1 MPKKITINDTKQLK
15 TILRKDDLFWT
26 VFIAIFSLIFSYVLL
41 IKNPKI
47 VDVTITNIKYENNTQ
62 ITTFEYQ
69 YKNTTVKDSL
79 IKEYDNEEDRV
90 LIEIFSEDNFI
101 GKKIQIEFDRITKK
115 PIGQVFDFEEINTTT
130 WRDLILNTNV
140 FLSIFAYV
148 LPSIIMLVFYKER
161 QRKYTILTNGF
172 LVNGSY
178 LTTKTV
184 SNSDSTSYKHYY
196 QYFVNEEKF
205 ETMVNSQSDIS
216 YKNAQV
222 IYQINKPTNAIV
234 FEHQTKRLQQFLK
247 TNNFSINS
255 SNTGIKHQNL
265 KKLHNN

>member
-26 VFIAIFSLIFSYVLL
+26 VFIVIYSLAFSYALL
-41 IKNPKI
+41 KKNPKI
-47 VDVTITNIKYENNTQ
+47 VDVAITNIKYENNTQ

-115 PIGQVFDFEEINTTT
+115 PIRQVFFEEVGATT
-130 WRDLILNTNV
+130 WKDVILNTNV
-140 FLSIFAYV
+140 FFSIFAYV
-148 LPSIIMLVFYKER
+148 LPSIFMLVFYKRR

-184 SNSDSTSYKHYY
+184 SNSDSGNSYKHYY

-205 ETMVNSQSDIS
+205 ETMVYSGSYIS